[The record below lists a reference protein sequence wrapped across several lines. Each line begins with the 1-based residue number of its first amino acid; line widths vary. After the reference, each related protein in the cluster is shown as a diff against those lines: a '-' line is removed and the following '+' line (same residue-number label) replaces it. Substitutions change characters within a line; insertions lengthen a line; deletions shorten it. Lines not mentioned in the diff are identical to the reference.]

1 MRFRNIVLLLTQA
14 NRNDF
19 KTVDSKGKPKTEGN
33 KESDSAVQVGDKKQS
48 GDDFINPEY
57 VL

>member
-1 MRFRNIVLLLTQA
+1 MIVLLLTQA

-48 GDDFINPEY
+48 GDDFINPE
-57 VL
+57 